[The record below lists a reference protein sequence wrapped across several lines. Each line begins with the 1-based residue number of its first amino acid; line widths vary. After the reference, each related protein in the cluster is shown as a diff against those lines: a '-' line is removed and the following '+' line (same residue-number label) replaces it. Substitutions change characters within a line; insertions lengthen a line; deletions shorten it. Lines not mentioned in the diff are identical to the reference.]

1 MTKLLIDGDMLIY
14 RHAHGATEH
23 VDWGNGLWVSFGNQ
37 HIAMEGIHRTIKE
50 WQEQFKAKDVLL
62 ALSHKD
68 NFRKKL
74 CPRYKAQ
81 RRLKEPAV
89 LVKILR
95 QEVAKAYPTLEI
107 PTLEADDVIGIE
119 ATKENDR
126 PTIMISS
133 DKDFKQIPGV
143 HFNPLMPLLGL
154 ETVTKSQAEEAF
166 LIQTLSG
173 DIVDGYTGCP
183 GIGKTK
189 AKSILHGYTTLADA
203 WERILTIY
211 AQANLKPEDA
221 LHQARLAKILH
232 AHEYCPKQGV
242 RLWQPPQSIP
252 KT

>member
-23 VDWGNGLWVSFGNQ
+23 VDWGDGLWVSFGNQ
-37 HIAMEGIHRTIKE
+37 HIAMEGIHRTIAE
-50 WQEQFKAKDVLL
+50 WQEQFQAKSVLL

-74 CPRYKAQ
+74 CSRYKAQ

-89 LVKILR
+89 LVKVLR
-95 QEVAKAYPTLEI
+95 HEVDKAYSTLEI

-119 ATKENDR
+119 ATKANDR

-133 DKDFKQIPGV
+133 DKDFKQIPGM
-143 HFNPLMPLLGL
+143 HFNPLAPLLGL
-154 ETVTKSQAEEAF
+154 EKVTPAQAEEAF

-183 GIGKTK
+183 GIGKTR
-189 AKSILHGYTTLADA
+189 AKSILHGYTSLVDA
-203 WERILTIY
+203 WERVLKTY
-211 AQANLKPEDA
+211 AKVNLSPEDA
-221 LHQARLAKILH
+221 LRQARLAKILH
-232 AHEYCPKQGV
+232 ADDYCPKKGV
-242 RLWQPPQSIP
+242 RLWEAPL
-252 KT
+252 